1 MVFGIV
7 AMINFLSNRYAE
19 RLDLTEGQLHSLSD
33 LTIETLQNLDQDV
46 EALAFME
53 GGENADLELL
63 LAEFSNRG
71 SRFTFEMIDPDRDP
85 MRTEENGIKRYN
97 TLLIKSGDKQQQL
110 TELEE
115 REITNALLKVIRER
129 QDKVYLSVGHGE
141 RDPSN
146 GPSGLGM
153 QGALQEIDYAIDD
166 SSFSPATGVPNDC
179 AVLVIA
185 GPRTPF
191 LPTEVAT
198 LSLSTGRRLCA
209 LPYSI
214 LCLKAGWKI
223 FYWNGVSLWAMTS

>member
-33 LTIETLQNLDQDV
+33 LTIETLQNLDRDV

-85 MRTEENGIKRYN
+85 MLTEENGIKRYN

-115 REITNALLKVIRER
+115 REITNALLKVTRER
-129 QDKVYLSVGHGE
+129 QDKVCLSLGHGE

-153 QGALQEIDYAIDD
+153 
-166 SSFSPATGVPNDC
+166 
-179 AVLVIA
+179 
-185 GPRTPF
+185 R
-191 LPTEVAT
+191 
-198 LSLSTGRRLCA
+198 
-209 LPYSI
+209 
-214 LCLKAGWKI
+214 
-223 FYWNGVSLWAMTS
+223 